1 MTYPEF
7 NVSVPVI
14 FGCGASKILGERLL
28 ALNCSRALIICDKGV
43 AHTGLLAQIT
53 ETLKASGIE
62 AFAFTEVTSDPLHTT
77 VDEASTFAKSVNA
90 DCLVGIGGGSS
101 MDVAKATA
109 IALELNK
116 PAVTFVLPQPITVP
130 VKTPVVLLP
139 TTAGTGSEV
148 TAVAIISVPEKNG
161 KWSVFTNTSLAIL
174 DPELTLSLPAVITA
188 NTGLDALSHA
198 MEAMTTNQHNVHS
211 DLFAKAAIEKITTW
225 LPIAVREPQ
234 NLEARS
240 EMMLASNWAGFAF
253 NNPITHVGHAIA
265 DALSVKYHTPHG
277 YNCALALPAAIAFVA
292 SALPEQL
299 AQIASAMG
307 LSRQAVY
314 ELKAHNE
321 LGEAVSDMIRQLIN
335 EVQLLPLTSV
345 APNREEVIALAPD
358 VIANHLCSFSPIPV
372 TLKDAERLLGIIY
385 DK

>member
-1 MTYPEF
+1 M
-7 NVSVPVI
+7 
-14 FGCGASKILGERLL
+14 LGERLL
-28 ALNCSRALIICDKGV
+28 ALNCSRAVIICDKGV
-43 AHTGLLAQIT
+43 ANTGLLAQIS
-53 ETLKASGIE
+53 EALKAGGVE

-77 VDEASTFAKSVNA
+77 VDDAASFAKSVNA

-109 IALELNK
+109 IALELDK
-116 PAVTFVLPQPITVP
+116 PAITFVLPQPITVS

-139 TTAGTGSEV
+139 TTSGTGSEV
-148 TAVAIISVPEKNG
+148 TSVAIISVPEKKG

-174 DPELTLSLPAVITA
+174 DPELTLSLPATVTA

-198 MEAMTTNQHNVHS
+198 IEAMTTNQHNVHS
-211 DLFAKAAIEKITTW
+211 DLFAKAASVKITTW
-225 LPIAVREPQ
+225 LPIAVRQPQ

-240 EMMLASNWAGFAF
+240 EMMLAANWAGFAF

-265 DALSVKYHTPHG
+265 DALSVKFHTPHG
-277 YNCALALPAAIAFVA
+277 YNCALALPAAITFVA
-292 SALPEQL
+292 DALPEQL

-321 LGEAVSDMIRQLIN
+321 LGDAVSDMIRQLIK
-335 EVQLLPLTSV
+335 EVQLPPLDSI
-345 APNREEVIALAPD
+345 APNRDEVIALAKD
-358 VIANHLCSFSPIPV
+358 VISNHLCSFSPVKV
-372 TLKDAERLLGIIY
+372 TLADAKRLLALVY